1 MENRETYLVY
11 IDESNILS
19 STGHSVY
26 TGVYITYS
34 KKDDIAGKVIQI
46 EKDLKILYT
55 HWVDMTWKIR
65 LKFAEKIRNLDFT
78 CQIIVYENPI
88 IQEKSL
94 ENFLYEIIKS
104 QEDISRII
112 VDGNRGRNYERKLK
126 RVLKNR
132 KLKFTK
138 IIFMNDRAE
147 PLIRLADFMAGSYR
161 SFLDHKVKENVYI
174 YNLLKHKIKTPN

>member
-1 MENRETYLVY
+1 MENKETYLVY

-65 LKFAEKIRNLDFT
+65 LKFAEKIRN
-78 CQIIVYENPI
+78 
-88 IQEKSL
+88 
-94 ENFLYEIIKS
+94 
-104 QEDISRII
+104 
-112 VDGNRGRNYERKLK
+112 
-126 RVLKNR
+126 
-132 KLKFTK
+132 
-138 IIFMNDRAE
+138 
-147 PLIRLADFMAGSYR
+147 
-161 SFLDHKVKENVYI
+161 
-174 YNLLKHKIKTPN
+174 